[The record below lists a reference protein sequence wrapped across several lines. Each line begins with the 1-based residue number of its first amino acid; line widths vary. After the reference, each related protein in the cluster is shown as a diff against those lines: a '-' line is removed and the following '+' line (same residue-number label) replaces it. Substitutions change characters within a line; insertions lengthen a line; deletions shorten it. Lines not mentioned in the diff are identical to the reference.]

1 MSNQIEAIALNLLE
15 KAKSAGASAA
25 EVSVANTEGFSVN
38 VRKGEVDTV
47 EFNRDKGLTL
57 TLYHGQRQG
66 VVSTSDLSPHALE
79 QCLQKAWYIAQHTDE
94 DPASGLAPADRM
106 AQHAI
111 ELDLYHPWAIT
122 PEEVIPQLKDAEALA
137 MSSDPRISNSE
148 GVSFDTH
155 QSFSVYANSHGF
167 CGHRQSTSHS
177 FSCVLLASD
186 EKGNM
191 QRDYDYTRSRE
202 ATALEDFSTVAKR
215 AAMYTTNRLGAR
227 IISTAKLP
235 VIFHNRIATQLWSE
249 LLAAISGGNLYRD
262 ASFLK
267 NKAGQAILN
276 PCVTI
281 IEDPHVLRGF
291 GSCYFD
297 GEGVATSKRHLVQ
310 QGILQ
315 GYLLS
320 SYSARRLGLATTGN
334 AGGAHNILVQSTG
347 EDETALFRKM
357 GKGLLIN
364 DLMGM
369 GINLVT
375 GDFSQGAS
383 GYWIENGEIQ
393 FPVEGITIAGNLSD
407 MFMNIT
413 AIGNDV
419 NQRSAIQSGSILI
432 SEMMVAGKD

>member
-1 MSNQIEAIALNLLE
+1 M
-15 KAKSAGASAA
+15 
-25 EVSVANTEGFSVN
+25 
-38 VRKGEVDTV
+38 
-47 EFNRDKGLTL
+47 
-57 TLYHGQRQG
+57 
-66 VVSTSDLSPHALE
+66 
-79 QCLQKAWYIAQHTDE
+79 
-94 DPASGLAPADRM
+94 
-106 AQHAI
+106 
-111 ELDLYHPWAIT
+111 
-122 PEEVIPQLKDAEALA
+122 
-137 MSSDPRISNSE
+137 
-148 GVSFDTH
+148 
-155 QSFSVYANSHGF
+155 
-167 CGHRQSTSHS
+167 
-177 FSCVLLASD
+177 
-186 EKGNM
+186 
-191 QRDYDYTRSRE
+191 
-202 ATALEDFSTVAKR
+202 
-215 AAMYTTNRLGAR
+215 
-227 IISTAKLP
+227 
-235 VIFHNRIATQLWSE
+235 
-249 LLAAISGGNLYRD
+249 
-262 ASFLK
+262 
-267 NKAGQAILN
+267 
-276 PCVTI
+276 
-281 IEDPHVLRGF
+281 
-291 GSCYFD
+291 
-297 GEGVATSKRHLVQ
+297 
-310 QGILQ
+310 Q